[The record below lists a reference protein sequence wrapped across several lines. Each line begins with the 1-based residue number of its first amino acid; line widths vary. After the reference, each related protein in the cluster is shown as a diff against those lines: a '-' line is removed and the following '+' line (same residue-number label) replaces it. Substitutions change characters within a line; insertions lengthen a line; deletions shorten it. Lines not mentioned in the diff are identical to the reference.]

1 MQRGA
6 DLLVETTIGQLIDSL
21 NTSQFMDKTV
31 DADRLLQH
39 ALLWLHDQE
48 VIRLNR
54 GMSVFRSAMTIHLKA
69 GRNRF
74 LQSDFEPLQIY
85 YGEQTLQIHIMAE
98 YAEKGLRSVADAVG
112 LTLDY
117 FNLPR
122 QEFVAKWLA
131 DKRQELT
138 RQTTPESWRRIVES
152 LNNRAQRAIVA
163 DNRENTN
170 VLVLAGPGSGKTR
183 VLVHRIAY
191 LVRARRE
198 KSSIHPG
205 IGVQPA
211 CRCTDTAAS
220 ARPDWRRCQGSDSAH
235 LSRARHASGRL
246 HLRPLH

>member
-1 MQRGA
+1 M
-6 DLLVETTIGQLIDSL
+6 
-21 NTSQFMDKTV
+21 
-31 DADRLLQH
+31 QH

-54 GMSVFRSAMTIHLKA
+54 GMSVFRSAMTIRLKR

-85 YGEQTLQIHIMAE
+85 YDEQTLQIHIMAE
-98 YAEKGLRSVADAVG
+98 YAEKGLQSVADAVG

-117 FNLPR
+117 FNLSR
-122 QEFVAKWLA
+122 QEFVTKWLA

-138 RQTTPESWRRIVES
+138 RQTTPASWRRIVES
-152 LNNRAQRAIVA
+152 LNNRTQRAIVA

-198 KSSIHPG
+198 NPRSIL
-205 IGVQPA
+205 A
-211 CRCTDTAAS
+211 LAYN
-220 ARPDWRRCQGSDSAH
+220 
-235 LSRARHASGRL
+235 RHAAVQIRQRL
-246 HLRPLH
+246 QDLIGEDAKGVTVLTCHALAMRLVGSTFARSIEETDAKAQTFFDNVLKEATDLLEGQEHPS